1 MKNANTSK
9 TELVILQGKE
19 KQTLSKLPLPSSK
32 ITLPLPYSGRSVPRS
47 PGLPGPP
54 RSLASNLVARWA
66 IKPLNLLR
74 KPCWMS
80 VGSSGSRGS
89 AASTKTASPTS
100 KSKMEQT
107 WPVTHRAWGR
117 IRKYLKYDFDV
128 TAPKQLQNHSNQNST
143 SARTVHAP
151 KQLMGLHGFTGS
163 LLKTPFII
171 PAVTIRSPIDKIS
184 SVHKRS
190 QDWACRIELK
200 CAMDSWVQLPYITI
214 YHQDLQGLESG
225 QIALIHLPP
234 SSAQKPSGKGT
245 AVSAAPPSSRASR
258 RKPNSHGHLSMRFC
272 WEAAGLKT
280 CLQNIN
286 PPKKNMPK
294 TSRNIKRFWNRIFSR
309 VFLARENGRTNGQ
322 IIGVY
327 FRGAHSWHIA
337 EPLPLQW
344 KEQHPC
350 QRLTTGCQNKGR
362 RWTWVQLQIDY
373 IDSSWF

>member
-1 MKNANTSK
+1 MSPPRN
-9 TELVILQGKE
+9 
-19 KQTLSKLPLPSSK
+19 SSK
-32 ITLPLPYSGRSVPRS
+32 I
-47 PGLPGPP
+47 
-54 RSLASNLVARWA
+54 
-66 IKPLNLLR
+66 IQI
-74 KPCWMS
+74 
-80 VGSSGSRGS
+80 
-89 AASTKTASPTS
+89 KTA
-100 KSKMEQT
+100 
-107 WPVTHRAWGR
+107 H
-117 IRKYLKYDFDV
+117 
-128 TAPKQLQNHSNQNST
+128 QLVQYMIL
-143 SARTVHAP
+143 

-327 FRGAHSWHIA
+327 FRGAHS
-337 EPLPLQW
+337 
-344 KEQHPC
+344 
-350 QRLTTGCQNKGR
+350 
-362 RWTWVQLQIDY
+362 
-373 IDSSWF
+373 